1 MKNTRNV
8 MKMEF
13 KVSHK
18 NVGRIVGLVYFYF
31 FMQNLFSVLLV
42 KLFFF
47 SRFILKS
54 YTIGF
59 EIIIFYISLYG
70 YYRGD
75 LPLNIQIPFV
85 L

>member
-1 MKNTRNV
+1 

-42 KLFFF
+42 KFFF
-47 SRFILKS
+47 FP
-54 YTIGF
+54 
-59 EIIIFYISLYG
+59 
-70 YYRGD
+70 D
-75 LPLNIQIPFV
+75 LF
-85 L
+85 